1 MCFFFFKQKPAY
13 EMRISDWSSV
23 VCSSDLLIEILRQ
36 AHRPRDL
43 DPSVMARA
51 AERSEVAT
59 AEMANLARLRVP
71 PLNASKLCAKATDP
85 GVKLA
90 AEPVEAVIEVRRF
103 HAVTVDED
111 KMVEREDHRPSD
123 RKHTSRLNSRQ

>member
-1 MCFFFFKQKPAY
+1 MRLCEAAY
-13 EMRISDWSSV
+13 LLIG
-23 VCSSDLLIEILRQ
+23 LIEILRQ

-90 AEPVEAVIEVRRF
+90 AEPVETVIDVRRF
-103 HAVTVDED
+103 HGSE
-111 KMVEREDHRPSD
+111 ERRVGKECVS
-123 RKHTSRLNSRQ
+123 TCSSRW

>member
-1 MCFFFFKQKPAY
+1 
-13 EMRISDWSSV
+13 MRISDWSSD
-23 VCSSDLLIEILRQ
+23 VCSSDLEILRQ

-103 HAVTVDED
+103 HAVTVAED
-111 KMVEREDHRPSD
+111 QMVEREDHRPS
-123 RKHTSRLNSRQ
+123 SRAGSASRARAVDCARSAAFR

>member
-1 MCFFFFKQKPAY
+1 MRLCEAAY
-13 EMRISDWSSV
+13 LLIG
-23 VCSSDLLIEILRQ
+23 LIEILRQ

-103 HAVTVDED
+103 HAVTVAADQ
-111 KMVEREDHRPSD
+111 MVEREDHRE
-123 RKHTSRLNSRQ
+123 RKSVV

>member
-1 MCFFFFKQKPAY
+1 MRLCEAAY
-13 EMRISDWSSV
+13 LLIG
-23 VCSSDLLIEILRQ
+23 LIEILRQ

-71 PLNASKLCAKATDP
+71 PLNASKLCAKATAP

-90 AEPVEAVIEVRRF
+90 AEPVRSEERR
-103 HAVTVDED
+103 VGNECVSTC
-111 KMVEREDHRPSD
+111 R
-123 RKHTSRLNSRQ
+123 SRLSPSH